1 MPPQKRIPATA
12 TSQQQ
17 RMQAM
22 CRAVLECQIT
32 EPKIDFTRFAQ
43 RMGYKNE
50 RVAQDSYHRFRAML
64 RGDKN
69 YGNRKGRTA
78 EKFRKKL
85 RDLGKGSDAPARYSE
100 SEEEGT
106 GHGFNFS
113 RGEESGGN
121 SATVTSGAIAT
132 PGGER
137 RGFFFTGETVVLDPD
152 EPETREEK
160 ENEEKEKEKEKEKEV
175 KLEIKNE
182 PEVWE
187 WEGAAGFKGYI

>member
-1 MPPQKRIPATA
+1 MPPKRGTA
-12 TSQQQ
+12 SYQQQ
-17 RMQAM
+17 RMQTM

-64 RGDKN
+64 RGDKH
-69 YGNRKGRTA
+69 YGNRKGRTV
-78 EKFRKKL
+78 EKFQKKL
-85 RDLGKGSDAPARYSE
+85 RDLGEGPDAPARYE
-100 SEEEGT
+100 VSEEEEET

-113 RGEESGGN
+113 RGEESEGSSG
-121 SATVTSGAIAT
+121 TVTSGASAT

-152 EPETREEK
+152 ESETRR
-160 ENEEKEKEKEKEKEV
+160 EKEKEEGEGKEKEKV
-175 KLEIKNE
+175 KLEVKNE

-187 WEGAAGFKGYI
+187 WEGTAGFKGYI